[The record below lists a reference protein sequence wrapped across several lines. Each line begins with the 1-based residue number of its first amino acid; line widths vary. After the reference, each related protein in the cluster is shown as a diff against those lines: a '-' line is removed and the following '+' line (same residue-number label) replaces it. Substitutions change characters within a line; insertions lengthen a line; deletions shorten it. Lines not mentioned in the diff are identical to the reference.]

1 MEGHLHIAAS
11 RVDLAWANATWEIKK
26 KKRESQLYRCGVGW
40 LLSSIWPSLLLTP
53 GHRMRGERGGERHRK
68 VGKRTDTTKT
78 WVGEML
84 TMEEDVDADSD
95 ACERATLVSER
106 GEKEM

>member
-1 MEGHLHIAAS
+1 M
-11 RVDLAWANATWEIKK
+11 
-26 KKRESQLYRCGVGW
+26 
-40 LLSSIWPSLLLTP
+40 
-53 GHRMRGERGGERHRK
+53 
-68 VGKRTDTTKT
+68 KT

-95 ACERATLVSER
+95 ACERATLVRER